1 MRSRTDEKIA
11 GVCGGF
17 AEYLEVD
24 VTLVR
29 LVWLAALFLGGW
41 GFIAYI
47 VAWIVMPLEP
57 QPQRASSAAHTA
69 TPMSQP
75 VPNS

>member
-29 LVWLAALFLGGW
+29 LAWLAALFLGGW

-57 QPQRASSAAHTA
+57 HPHRASSAAPTA